1 MTDEPRQP
9 LVIASKTV
17 TEDDRGFVCLNDLWL
32 MAGEPANGR
41 PDDWKRSKRVAG
53 LMTALIKALTKES
66 AEVFRR
72 YPKDEESSVYYK
84 VGRARN
90 TKTFAHAVLALD
102 YAEYLKPEIGV
113 EVRTIFL
120 RFRQKDVTLALEI
133 MGEITAQAEYDSE
146 RVKLRDLVIEHN
158 KQSAGVAQGAGVTQF
173 EAYNGAGLFGLYQMT
188 RAQLLK
194 HKGLPPDANH
204 LNHANHEE
212 LATNYFKATQAIAKI
227 KREGIVGQ
235 KAAEAAHATVAT
247 VTRDAIKAVGGT
259 MPEDEQALEHVKEAR
274 KRLKAVE
281 KDGAKKPLPSM
292 PKKPDAT

>member
-1 MTDEPRQP
+1 MSDEKRSP
-9 LVIASKTV
+9 LTIGGKAV
-17 TEDDRGFVCLNDLWL
+17 TQDVHGNICLYDLWSL
-32 MAGEPANGR
+32 AGEPANGR

-53 LMTALIKALTKES
+53 LIAALIRALTKES
-66 AEVFRR
+66 AEFLRR

-84 VGRARN
+84 VGRARS

-133 MGEITAQAEYDSE
+133 MGEITSQAEYDSD

-158 KQSAGVAQGAGVTQF
+158 KQSAGVAKGAGVTQF

-204 LNHANHEE
+204 LDHANHEE
-212 LATNYFKATQAIAKI
+212 LAANYFKATQAIAKI
-227 KREGIVGQ
+227 KREGIFGQ
-235 KAAEAAHATVAT
+235 KGAEAAHATVAT

-259 MPEDEQALEHVKEAR
+259 MPEDEQSLEHVKEAR

-281 KDGAKKPLPSM
+281 KDEAKKQLPSM
-292 PKKPDAT
+292 PKKTGK